1 MTTLGEIINEVS
13 KIRGMLDSV
22 EVKGY
27 ENRRRLNIAYEGCT
41 SLINAI
47 NQAAQEIQNE
57 GKQETNTEGDA

>member
-13 KIRGMLDSV
+13 KIRGMLDLV

-47 NQAAQEIQNE
+47 NQAAQEIQNTGNE
-57 GKQETNTEGDA
+57 ETNAEG